1 MTAFEEVIAATS
13 TEQAPWYI
21 VPGNDKRRARLNC
34 IDHLLSLMPYT
45 EVPHEDIALPERVF
59 NPDYE
64 RDVLPRD
71 LYVPQKY

>member
-1 MTAFEEVIAATS
+1 
-13 TEQAPWYI
+13 
-21 VPGNDKRRARLNC
+21 
-34 IDHLLSLMPYT
+34 MPYT